1 MREAAENLLNLYESR
16 AIDRRR
22 FLEGL
27 AAVAAASAVPA
38 TAVAAPPGV
47 LRITGVNHFEIKSV
61 DFKKTRDFYQQ
72 LFGLEAETR
81 ADRAIVSAPGI
92 TDISIGA
99 VQPAQA
105 SKITDHFCFSIDGM
119 DQKDPQ
125 ATVKKLQAAGY
136 TVIPSASGA
145 WTQPHVIDPD
155 GRRIQISDPKGRA

>member
-1 MREAAENLLNLYESR
+1 MREAAETLLNLYESR

-27 AAVAAASAVPA
+27 AAVAAAAAPASAA
-38 TAVAAPPGV
+38 AAPPGV
-47 LRITGVNHFEIKSV
+47 IKIAGVNHFEIKSV

-81 ADRAIVSAPGI
+81 ADRAVVSAPGV

-105 SKITDHFCFSIDGM
+105 SKITDHFCFSIAGM
-119 DQKDPQ
+119 DQNDPQ

-155 GRRIQISDPKGRA
+155 GRRIQLSDPRGKP